1 MSTGSDPAHHEPQ
14 AVQEDLR
21 QLQPADHQGDVVRRQ
36 TGGGSGRLQGGL
48 GGTTGLQT
56 TSQ

>member
-21 QLQPADHQGDVVRRQ
+21 QLQSADHQGDVVRRQ

-48 GGTTGLQT
+48 GGATGL
-56 TSQ
+56 